1 MKVFVTGGTGF
12 IGSNFINYATNLGIQ
27 IVAPKRLA
35 SQTKLKID
43 NPARVKW
50 INKELDED
58 FEDELRE
65 CDALI
70 HLAAHSV
77 IPPYK
82 PLSECL
88 YWNVFTAIK
97 LLETA
102 ERADVR
108 NVIIAGSCFE
118 YGLSANDYEKIP
130 PSAKLKPVE
139 TYGVSKALATE
150 ACIAFAKGKQMK
162 MQVLRIFQVYG
173 DGENE
178 SRFWPSLKK
187 AALSGSDFPMSSG
200 EQIRD
205 FIHVSKVCD
214 ELLYAL
220 SDKTIKTGQPT
231 IRNIGEGEGRTLL
244 DFANYWWTKLEA
256 RGQLMPG
263 SINMR
268 QGEIMRIVADINL
281 VDIP

>member
-1 MKVFVTGGTGF
+1 MKVFITGGTGF
-12 IGSNFINYATNLGIQ
+12 IGSNFINYATNLGIH
-27 IVAPKRLA
+27 IVAQKRLS
-35 SQTKLKID
+35 SQTKLKIH
-43 NPARVKW
+43 NPEKVKW
-50 INKELDED
+50 IDKDLDED
-58 FEDELRE
+58 FEEELRD

-88 YWNVFTAIK
+88 YWNVFAAIK
-97 LLETA
+97 LLEAA

-108 NVIIAGSCFE
+108 NVIMAGSCFE

-130 PSAKLKPVE
+130 PNAKLKPVE

-150 ACIAFAKGKQMK
+150 ACMAFAKGKQIK
-162 MQVLRIFQVYG
+162 LQVLRIFQVYG

-178 SRFWPSLKK
+178 RRFWPSLKK
-187 AALSGSDFPMSSG
+187 AALSGNDFPMSSG

-214 ELLYAL
+214 VFLRAI
-220 SDKTIKTGQPT
+220 SVDIVPGKPV
-231 IRNIGEGEGRTLL
+231 IRNVGTGVGTTLL
-244 DFANYWWTKLEA
+244 DFAKEWWSTWGA
-256 RGQLMPG
+256 TGQLIPG
-263 SINMR
+263 AIGLR
-268 QGEIMRIVADINL
+268 PGELHRIVADIDSVFEN
-281 VDIP
+281 